1 MLYSEL
7 KNTLKIP
14 DGELISNLNALKEM
28 GYLVK
33 SKILLDNKELEL
45 YEATKKGTMELIKI
59 INWMKMLEKLK
70 GEKRWM
76 K

>member
-1 MLYSEL
+1 L